1 MTDSVPISR
10 AESNK
15 QRLRA
20 DIIEAAFE
28 TFSEQG
34 YHQTGIADIA
44 RRLGVGHGTFYRYFQ
59 NKRDI
64 FEHVVQDVAIKLS
77 QLLVDDNAPAVA
89 TSLADYR
96 AQCQRIA
103 QRFMDFGCANPRAL
117 RLIMLEA
124 TSIDAAMTE
133 QVFKMFGVTGKVTAA
148 YLQNGVAQGFFRP
161 DLDVNASAQVV
172 VGMIQGGV
180 MRYLAAPDDE
190 AGLQRYVDAAIDML
204 IMGMG
209 QPSTPTSG
217 ATPA

>member
-1 MTDSVPISR
+1 MTDAAPLSR

-28 TFSEQG
+28 AFSEQG

-77 QLLVDDNAPAVA
+77 VLLVEENAPAVA
-89 TSLADYR
+89 NSLADYR

-103 QRFMDFGCANPRAL
+103 QRFMDFGSANPRVL
-117 RLIMLEA
+117 RLMMLEA
-124 TSIDAAMTE
+124 TSIDAAMTD
-133 QVFKMFGVTGKVTAA
+133 QIFKLFGVTGKVTAA
-148 YLQNGVAQGFFRP
+148 YLQNGIAQGFFRP
-161 DLDVNASAQVV
+161 GLDVKATAQVV
-172 VGMIQGGV
+172 VGMIMGGV
-180 MRYLAAPDDE
+180 MRHLAAPDDK
-190 AGLQRYVDAAIDML
+190 AGLKRYVDAAIDML

-209 QPSTPTSG
+209 QPHGSP
-217 ATPA
+217 P